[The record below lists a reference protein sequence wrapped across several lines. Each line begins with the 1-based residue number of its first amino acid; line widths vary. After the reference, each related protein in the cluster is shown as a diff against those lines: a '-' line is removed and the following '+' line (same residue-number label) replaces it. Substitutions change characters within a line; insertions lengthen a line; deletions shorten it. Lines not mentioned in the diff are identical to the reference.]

1 MGGVL
6 RQARKGRRIR
16 RVAGAARM
24 SHAYEYKYVSDSV
37 AHLLEQFRAR
47 GLLSPTSHRRDG
59 TIEQAIWF
67 ASEMAA
73 ITVENK
79 TKTGPRYLASAKRLF
94 RDLKLIAHLID
105 RNKSVDQAGM
115 AVFAIGR
122 TREVRTLP
130 ASPSAH
136 PSRSD
141 AIETL
146 FSHLISAR
154 AEIGRFLLCF
164 KPDRENLRNEDPQ
177 SHAFI
182 EEMSQAWCDFCCY
195 PDRDIWGDREMDER
209 EKEFAIGFKLPREHV
224 QPFSRLLAAAW
235 RDARLPV
242 TNASGRSREPLER
255 WFADRARKQLSLW

>member
-6 RQARKGRRIR
+6 RQVRKDRRIR
-16 RVAGAARM
+16 RAAAAAGAARM
-24 SHAYEYKYVSDSV
+24 SHAYEDKYVSDSV
-37 AHLLEQFRAR
+37 AHLLEQFRAM
-47 GLLSPTSHRRDG
+47 GLLSPMSHRRDG

-67 ASEMAA
+67 ASEMAT
-73 ITVENK
+73 ITVRNK
-79 TKTGPRYLASAKRLF
+79 TKTKPRYLASAERLF
-94 RDLKLIAHLID
+94 RDLKRIAHLID

-115 AVFAIGR
+115 AVYAI
-122 TREVRTLP
+122 
-130 ASPSAH
+130 PSKL
-136 PSRSD
+136 D

-154 AEIGRFLLCF
+154 AEIGRFLLFC
-164 KPDRENLRNEDPQ
+164 KLDKENLRNEDPQ

-182 EEMSQAWCDFCCY
+182 EEMSLAWCDFCCY
-195 PDRDIWGDREMDER
+195 PDRDITGDRETDER
-209 EKEFAIGFKLPREHV
+209 EKEFAIGFRFPREHV